1 MYHRRCRRPISHQI
15 FIFLVLVTAF
25 LCVIATPVTAK
36 ITTLESAKPLLGE
49 QSVQM
54 PDLLQQ
60 GKALYEAGRFAE
72 SVQILQQAVT
82 NYRSQGD
89 ELGQAVAL
97 SNLALAYQQLG
108 KLTQAQQAITES
120 MQLLAKLPRKEDKV
134 IAPILNIQ
142 GSIQLDLGQTQ
153 QALQTWQRAEAIYQ
167 KLGDRNGMISSR
179 INSAQAWQVLG
190 FYRRGLTLLTQLQQ
204 ELQSQPDSITKVVEL
219 RSLGDALQLVG
230 SLPQSLQVLQE
241 SFKIAEKLQSPENV
255 SAALFSLGNT
265 ARIQKNLDEAIA
277 FYQQAATI
285 APNPVTKVQAQIN
298 QLSLLVSAG
307 QLTDAQQLFP
317 QIQTQLASLPASV
330 ASIYARIHLVQSL
343 LKLGEPTPQT
353 IAEICAIAVQQA
365 KDLADQRALSFAL
378 GTLGSVYEH
387 TQQLST
393 AQELTQQ
400 ALNIA
405 QAINAPDITYRWY
418 WQLGRLLKQQGNIQ
432 NAIAAYDTAVA
443 ELQTLRND
451 LVAVN
456 RDVQFSFKESVEPV
470 YRESVDLLL
479 QSYEI
484 NRNPENLDRAR
495 QRMEALQLA
504 ELDDFFREA
513 CISAQFVSLDTV
525 VNQDNPTTT
534 IIYPIIL
541 NKQLHVIVK
550 IPQKPLHH
558 YAIKKSQAE
567 VEDVITQIREYIL
580 EPDRTE
586 EVESLSQQV
595 YDWLVK
601 PIESDLKN
609 SQVDT
614 LVFILDGALRNLPIA
629 ALYDGQQYLV
639 EKYAVALSLGLQLIE
654 PKPLTQTKLNV
665 LAAGLVQPPQDFQH
679 QFPALPEIK
688 SEFNFISQAG
698 VATTQLL
705 DREFN
710 SKNLES
716 KVNAAP
722 FNILHLATHGQFSSQ
737 PEDTYI
743 LAADGPINVTQFDSL
758 LRRRDET
765 RTESLE
771 MLVLSACQTATGDN
785 RATLGLA
792 GASVK
797 AGARSTLASLWHI
810 SDKSTAIL
818 IGEFYRELAK
828 SKVTKAEALRRAQ
841 VTLLQKYPNYSR
853 PAFWAPYVLV
863 GNWR

>member
-1 MYHRRCRRPISHQI
+1 MKRNSKIYHVSRQI
-15 FIFLVLVTAF
+15 FISLMLVTA
-25 LCVIATPVTAK
+25 LVCVIVTPVTAK
-36 ITTLESAKPLLGE
+36 T
-49 QSVQM
+49 

-60 GKALYEAGRFAE
+60 GKLLYEAGRFGE

-82 NYRSQGD
+82 NYGSQGD
-89 ELGQAVAL
+89 QLGQAVAF
-97 SNLALAYQQLG
+97 SNLALTYQKLG
-108 KLTQAQQAITES
+108 NLTQAQQVITES
-120 MQLLAKLPRKEDKV
+120 VKLLEKNSGKAEKV
-134 IAPILNIQ
+134 LAQILDIQ

-153 QALQTWQRAEAIYQ
+153 QALQTWQRGEAIYQ
-167 KLGDRNGMISSR
+167 QLGDRNGILSSR
-179 INSAQAWQVLG
+179 INQAQAWQVLG
-190 FYRRGLTLLTQLQQ
+190 FYRRGLTLLTQLQP
-204 ELQSQPDSITKVVEL
+204 EIQSQPDSMTKVVEL
-219 RSLGDALQLVG
+219 RSLGDALQLAG
-230 SLPQSLQVLQE
+230 SLPQSRQLLQE
-241 SFKIAEKLQSPENV
+241 SLKIAEKLQSPENV

-265 ARIQKNLDEAIA
+265 ARVQRNLDDAIA

-285 APNPVTKVQAQIN
+285 APNQITKVQAQIN
-298 QLSLLVSAG
+298 QLSLLVSRG
-307 QLTDAQQLFP
+307 QVSAARQLFG
-317 QIQTQLASLPASV
+317 QIQTQLSSLPPSV
-330 ASIYARIHLVQSL
+330 ASIYARIHLAQSL

-353 IAEICAIAVQQA
+353 IAQISATAVQQA
-365 KDLADQRALSFAL
+365 RDLGDQRALSFAL

-387 TQQLST
+387 TQQWPI
-393 AQELTQQ
+393 AQDLTQQ

-405 QAINAPDITYRWY
+405 QTINAPDIAYRWH
-418 WQLGRLLKQQGNIQ
+418 WQLGRLLTKQGNIQ
-432 NAIAAYDTAVA
+432 NAIAAYDTAVD
-443 ELQTLRND
+443 ELQTLRSD

-470 YRESVDLLL
+470 YRESVALLL
-479 QSYEI
+479 QSYQSDRQPKI
-484 NRNPENLDRAR
+484 LDRAR

-513 CISAQFVSLDTV
+513 CITAQAVPLDTV
-525 VNQDNPTTT
+525 VDRENPTAT

-541 NKQLHVIVK
+541 PQQLQVIVK
-550 IPQKPLHH
+550 IPQQPLRH
-558 YAIKKSQAE
+558 YAIDKSQAE
-567 VEDVITQIREYIL
+567 VEEVIKQIREYIL

-586 EVESLSQQV
+586 EVELLSQQV
-595 YDWLVK
+595 YNWLIK

-614 LVFILDGALRNLPIA
+614 LVFILDGALRNVPIA
-629 ALYDGQQYLV
+629 ALHDGQQYLV

-654 PKPLTQTKLNV
+654 PKPLIGTKLNV
-665 LAAGLVQPPQDFQH
+665 LAAGLVQPPQNFQR
-679 QFPALPEIK
+679 QFPPLPGIK
-688 SEFNFISQAG
+688 SEFHLISQAG
-698 VATTQLL
+698 VSTTQLL
-705 DREFN
+705 DQEFN

-716 KVNAAP
+716 QVNATP

-765 RTESLE
+765 QTESLE
-771 MLVLSACQTATGDN
+771 MLVLSACQTAAGDN

-797 AGARSTLASLWHI
+797 AGARSTVASLWHI

-818 IGEFYRELAK
+818 IGEFYRQLTQN
-828 SKVTKAEALRRAQ
+828 KVTKAEALRRAQ

-853 PAFWAPYVLV
+853 PGFWAPYVLV